1 MLMYTGVDEFTYLA
15 RQVHLRKEASDNFHY
30 AAVAMIVGKN
40 LAEKRNL
47 FNNVCTRSN
56 IYS

>member
-1 MLMYTGVDEFTYLA
+1 MYTGVDEFTYLA